1 MLRRIV
7 GWIVLVPLCL
17 VLIVF
22 ALANR
27 QSTFVSFNPLAGP
40 DSAGAIG
47 IAVPLF
53 IVIFAFLL
61 LGVIL
66 GGIAS
71 WFAQSRVRR
80 ERRRWQR
87 EVDTLRRRI
96 ETDRRGSA
104 PARRPSDDLFDADD
118 LVDSL

>member
-27 QSTFVSFNPLAGP
+27 QLTVLNFDPLSPPEALAAPGT
-40 DSAGAIG
+40 G
-47 IAVPLF
+47 VPLF
-53 IVIFAFLL
+53 VVIFGFLL
-61 LGVIL
+61 LGVVL
-66 GGIAS
+66 GGVAS
-71 WFAQSRVRR
+71 WFAAAPVRR

-87 EVDTLRRRI
+87 EAARLRR
-96 ETDRRGSA
+96 ELEE
-104 PARRPSDDLFDADD
+104 ARRPGTPSRRPGSAAELDD
-118 LVDSL
+118 LVDTA